1 MEREKRVIL
10 LYHSKATKRIT
21 TAPLKGWPYIKGV
34 ASCGKPRYV
43 DRLTKKQQAALVMI
57 DMLDEGQ
64 VVEGVG
70 CWVNSYYYGHPTK
83 RYVLDC

>member
-10 LYHSKATKRIT
+10 LYRSKAYKRIT

-43 DRLTKKQQAALVMI
+43 DRLTKKQREALTFI
-57 DMLDEGQ
+57 RMLPAGEF
-64 VVEGVG
+64 VVGLG
-70 CWVNSYYYGHPTK
+70 GWMKGYRPS
-83 RYVLDC
+83 YVLDC